1 MHFSLGQSYYFS
13 EINSN
18 MSNKI
23 FFVDVSNTY
32 SWVSGVTAPPVALET
47 LLQMYVSVEVVSSGC
62 CTKNIGTYNIL
73 KTN

>member
-1 MHFSLGQSYYFS
+1 MPT
-13 EINSN
+13 
-18 MSNKI
+18 KI

-62 CTKNIGTYNIL
+62 STKNTGTYNIL
-73 KTN
+73 EIKFGMRRKTYGAKNYLH